1 MGRLRKGRRG
11 EIASD
16 YRLGSRE
23 GGRGRGGLV
32 KRGREGGGMGGLRE
46 GEGGG
51 REGMGGLRGEGGDGI
66 RFLSSYNVTS
76 LLCSGGGR

>member
-1 MGRLRKGRRG
+1 MGGL
-11 EIASD
+11 
-16 YRLGSRE
+16 RE
-23 GGRGRGGLV
+23 GGR
-32 KRGREGGGMGGLRE
+32 EGGEGVGGLRE

-76 LLCSGGGR
+76 LLCSWGGGSKVVTC